1 MFSKSGLIRKDI
13 AKVKADDGEMD
24 LSASAQERA
33 LVEMSD
39 ELLMQAYA
47 NNDSLAF
54 DTLYGRYRIPLYR
67 YMQRQISVNEDV
79 LNELYQDVWLKLVNT
94 RKQYQ
99 VKASFKTFLYQVA
112 INTIRDYF
120 RRESVRKIIT
130 PLEDDSEVRDNQTE
144 PDQQA
149 EQDQL
154 MQKFQNILSALPAE
168 QREVFLL
175 REEAGLTSVQIA
187 EMLQVSVDTVK
198 SRMRY
203 AVSRLKL
210 VLK

>member
-1 MFSKSGLIRKDI
+1 MFSKSGLIRKTT
-13 AKVKADDGEMD
+13 AKVKAADGDMD

-33 LVEMSD
+33 LDEMSD

-47 NNDSLAF
+47 NDDSLAF
-54 DTLYGRYRIPLYR
+54 DTLYARYRVPLYR
-67 YMQRQISVNEDV
+67 YMQRQISVSEDV

-130 PLEDDSEVRDNQTE
+130 PLEDDNEVRDNQTE

-154 MQKFQNILSALPAE
+154 MQKFQDILSALPAE

-187 EMLQVSVDTVK
+187 EMLQISVDTVK

-203 AVSRLKL
+203 AVSRLK
-210 VLK
+210 VILK

>member
-1 MFSKSGLIRKDI
+1 MFSKTGLISKTTVR
-13 AKVKADDGEMD
+13 VKSDDGDMD

-33 LVEMSD
+33 LAEMSD

-47 NNDSLAF
+47 KDDGLAF
-54 DTLYGRYRIPLYR
+54 DILYSRYRIPLYR

-79 LNELYQDVWLKLVNT
+79 LNELYQDVWLKLVKT

-120 RRESVRKIIT
+120 RRESVRKIVT
-130 PLEDDSEVRDNQTE
+130 PLEDDNEVRDNQAE

-154 MQKFQNILSALPAE
+154 MQKFQHILSALPAE

-175 REEAGLTSVQIA
+175 REETGLTSVQIA
-187 EMLQVSVDTVK
+187 EMLEVSVDTVK

-203 AVSRLKL
+203 AVSRLKV

>member
-1 MFSKSGLIRKDI
+1 MFSKSGLISKHT
-13 AKVKADDGEMD
+13 AKVKAGDGDMD
-24 LSASAQERA
+24 LSSSAQERA
-33 LVEMSD
+33 LDEMSD
-39 ELLMQAYA
+39 ESLMQAYA
-47 NNDSLAF
+47 NDDSLAF
-54 DTLYGRYRIPLYR
+54 DTLYARYRIPLYR
-67 YMQRQISVNEDV
+67 YMQRQISVSEDI
-79 LNELYQDVWLKLVNT
+79 LNELYQDVWLKLVKT

-120 RRESVRKIIT
+120 RRESIRKIVT
-130 PLEDDSEVRDNQTE
+130 PLDDDNEVQDNQAE

-154 MQKFQNILSALPAE
+154 MKKFKIVLSSLPSEQK
-168 QREVFLL
+168 EVFLL
-175 REEAGLTSVQIA
+175 REEAGLTSEQIA
-187 EMLQVSVDTVK
+187 EMLEVSVDTVK

-203 AVSRLKL
+203 AVARLKT

>member
-1 MFSKSGLIRKDI
+1 MFSKSGLIRKNT
-13 AKVKADDGEMD
+13 AKVKAADGDMD

-33 LVEMSD
+33 LDEMSD

-47 NNDSLAF
+47 NDDSLAF
-54 DTLYGRYRIPLYR
+54 DTLYTRYRIPLYR

-130 PLEDDSEVRDNQTE
+130 PLEDDNEVRDNQTE

-154 MQKFQNILSALPAE
+154 MQKFQNILGALPAE

-203 AVSRLKL
+203 AVSRLK
-210 VLK
+210 VILK